1 MGLTEERQIEYI
13 DAAILW
19 CFMGLVI
26 VLPIAHIITV
36 REFLIYIP
44 VALWIYK
51 LALARLKRGMAV
63 EKRPVFEKSHLLMPM
78 LLFFLAAALSL
89 FTAVDFDYSLRQ
101 FLSKLTV
108 DFMLFFLVFN
118 NVRGMKDVNR
128 IILALITGCTAQ
140 GVYSFIRFFFIDN
153 GSLASFAVK
162 AGGLTGGYITYSVL
176 IITVLPFIA
185 YMMLTSASGRRLFFA
200 AILLFNTFMLYLTF
214 QRGALVALFV
224 QAMIFLG
231 FLRRWWMC
239 AALVAA
245 AALVVYALPADL
257 VYHGSKGVD
266 FSNEKIKDYGN
277 TINSRVAVWK
287 FALKEIAEHPFKG
300 AGLGRYSF
308 AAKHSQF
315 RRTDLW
321 HAHNTFL
328 NTAVQLGLQGLAALL
343 FILWR
348 VGRTHWLG
356 VNESEGDARM
366 FFMASFVFIF
376 GFFARNMFDDLF
388 VDDNSEMFWFLT
400 GLAFAVF
407 LRFERLSYKGVFSK
421 CAARAKH
428 VPAGF
433 KQGEGRE

>member
-1 MGLTEERQIEYI
+1 MGLTKERQIEYI

-19 CFMGLVI
+19 CFTGLVV
-26 VLPIAHIITV
+26 VLPIAHVITV

-44 VALWIYK
+44 VALWLCK
-51 LALARLKRGMAV
+51 MALKRG
-63 EKRPVFEKSHLLMPM
+63 PVFADNHLILPM
-78 LLFFLAAALSL
+78 LLFAFVAALSL

-108 DFMLFFLVFN
+108 DFMLFFLAFN
-118 NVRGMKDVNR
+118 NVREIKDVR
-128 IILALITGCTAQ
+128 KILFALIIGSTAQ
-140 GVYSFIRFFFIDN
+140 GVYSFARFFFIDN

-185 YMMLTSASGRRLFFA
+185 YMVLTSAGGSRRLFFA
-200 AILLFNTFMLYLTF
+200 ALLLFNTFMLYLTF

-224 QAMIFLG
+224 QVMIFLG
-231 FLRRWWMC
+231 FLRRWWIC
-239 AALVAA
+239 AALAA
-245 AALVVYALPADL
+245 AVVLAVYALPANL

-266 FSNEKIKDYGN
+266 LGNEKIRDYGN

-287 FALKEIAEHPFKG
+287 FALREIAEHPFKG

-308 AAKHSQF
+308 AARHSQF

-343 FILWR
+343 FVLWR

-356 VNESEGDARM
+356 VKESEGDARI
-366 FFMASFVFIF
+366 FFMASFVFIS
-376 GFFARNMFDDLF
+376 GFFVRNMFDDLF

-421 CAARAKH
+421 CPAARVK
-428 VPAGF
+428 
-433 KQGEGRE
+433 EGRE